1 MGKSEFPRKCME
13 TFTLVFLGMWGAH
26 SWAVPGIC
34 SSIVQFSEW
43 LGTLVMVR
51 SESLHTDMLAGTF
64 KHRASEL
71 HDAAASLAY
80 GEPGLCLGPD
90 NALQG

>member
-1 MGKSEFPRKCME
+1 
-13 TFTLVFLGMWGAH
+13 
-26 SWAVPGIC
+26 
-34 SSIVQFSEW
+34 
-43 LGTLVMVR
+43 
-51 SESLHTDMLAGTF
+51 MLAGTF